1 MQEMAQNR
9 HIVNRCEVQKIYSGI
24 ESRWSGVSRAV
35 LSVEAVD
42 NSVSKEPDYESLVS
56 FRLKHRKWCE
66 PNES

>member
-1 MQEMAQNR
+1 
-9 HIVNRCEVQKIYSGI
+9 
-24 ESRWSGVSRAV
+24 
-35 LSVEAVD
+35 VEAVD